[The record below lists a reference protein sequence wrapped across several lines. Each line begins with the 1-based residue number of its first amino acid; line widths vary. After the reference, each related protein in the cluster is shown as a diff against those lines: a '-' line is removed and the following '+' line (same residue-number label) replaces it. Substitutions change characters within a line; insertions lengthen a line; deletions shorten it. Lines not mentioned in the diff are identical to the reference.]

1 MSQVHFERNTQTG
14 NTKTP
19 KAKKCFHL
27 SEPGKAIP
35 FREETKSHKQS

>member
-14 NTKTP
+14 NTKHQKPRSASTYQNQAP
-19 KAKKCFHL
+19 
-27 SEPGKAIP
+27 EVT